1 MASESTSTDWHNADI
16 KAALE
21 KKGINLAYLSRKNGL
36 HPITISKA
44 LQFSYPKGE
53 RVIAEALGVSP
64 ETIWPSRFAIRA
76 ARKSR
81 IQCKPDNAISAT
93 VKTGKGLDGG
103 TP

>member
-1 MASESTSTDWHNADI
+1 MTNDPAPKDWHNADI

-21 KKGINLAYLSRKNGL
+21 KKGINLAYLSRQNGL

-53 RVIAEALGVSP
+53 RVIAEALGLRP
-64 ETIWPSRFAIRA
+64 EEIWPSRFAIRS

-81 IQCKPDNAISAT
+81 IQCNPGKVKPAT
-93 VKTGKGLDGG
+93 FKVDVCLDGEAK
-103 TP
+103 